1 MQQAISMVLKQAE
14 STRSKDIRLVRP
26 QNRFSTKPNTL
37 EKTRHVMAP
46 GWELLKKEEKGA
58 WNRNRM
64 GGIGLDWACQWELS
78 LVLPFSQL
86 LAQTA
91 AKFKRGNNM
100 ADISCTP
107 KGTTRSDIWGELSLE
122 SRV

>member
-78 LVLPFSQL
+78 
-86 LAQTA
+86 
-91 AKFKRGNNM
+91 
-100 ADISCTP
+100 
-107 KGTTRSDIWGELSLE
+107 TRSALFTTSCANCGKIQTGE
-122 SRV
+122 